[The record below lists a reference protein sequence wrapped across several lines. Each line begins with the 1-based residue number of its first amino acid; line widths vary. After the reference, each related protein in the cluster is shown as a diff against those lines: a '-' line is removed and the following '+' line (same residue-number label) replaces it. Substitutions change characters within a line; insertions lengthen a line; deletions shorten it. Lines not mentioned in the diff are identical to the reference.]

1 MEIERHEDASDPLSR
16 CIILSIKKKSNSRQ
30 ANEHWFLRRF
40 RIDID
45 FDNV

>member
-30 ANEHWFLRRF
+30 LNEHWFLRWF
-40 RIDID
+40 WIDSE
-45 FDNV
+45 FDSV